1 MRALPRR
8 RGVRC
13 PDDADDSSVVVAVNG
28 VLISPSDSEEGYC
41 CDNARA
47 SAAAAAFRAD
57 AKDEEEGVPFR
68 APLLFPPPLDEE
80 ELRTRLE
87 REDEELFFRLRLD
100 LLPLFDPLAAF
111 RRALAAL
118 RLSAAA
124 SFAAARRT
132 LALRLTAALP
142 LRGEG
147 DDIIGIGVDTARC
160 FDREDCALED
170 GVLRGVEVV
179 VVGELS
185 PPSAAAAARA
195 AARAAVRFARIF
207 SFFALAASRFA
218 RASSRARFDASTL
231 AACRRWADSVRW
243 CAVLRCDFFFD
254 SRAAAIRTVTV
265 DAIVVVVVGVTGAS
279 GLAAAAPAGAAEGGG
294 AEYAAEGATAGT
306 AAEAATEGA
315 TAAEEAT
322 FLFSFRTTA
331 DGITIAARD
340 AAARCS
346 AALAIATRSA
356 DVTAFA
362 IVVLAGSGV
371 LGGVWA
377 SFRVV
382 AVDFFFDTTT
392 AFFFFFPALVLT
404 FFELDDFVRFT
415 RTFDDVVRVVVV
427 GVAAASAAAAA
438 AAVAAA
444 AAGTGGV
451 MGVLTT
457 DAGGVGGRG
466 VGAAAAGDTVAVAA
480 IAGGTVAV
488 TAASVSAA
496 MECALRVRCGREK
509 GPIGDPGNAWVRVT
523 RG

>member
-1 MRALPRR
+1 M
-8 RGVRC
+8 
-13 PDDADDSSVVVAVNG
+13 
-28 VLISPSDSEEGYC
+28 
-41 CDNARA
+41 
-47 SAAAAAFRAD
+47 
-57 AKDEEEGVPFR
+57 
-68 APLLFPPPLDEE
+68 
-80 ELRTRLE
+80 
-87 REDEELFFRLRLD
+87 
-100 LLPLFDPLAAF
+100 
-111 RRALAAL
+111 
-118 RLSAAA
+118 
-124 SFAAARRT
+124 
-132 LALRLTAALP
+132 
-142 LRGEG
+142 
-147 DDIIGIGVDTARC
+147 
-160 FDREDCALED
+160 
-170 GVLRGVEVV
+170 
-179 VVGELS
+179 
-185 PPSAAAAARA
+185 
-195 AARAAVRFARIF
+195 
-207 SFFALAASRFA
+207 
-218 RASSRARFDASTL
+218 
-231 AACRRWADSVRW
+231 
-243 CAVLRCDFFFD
+243 
-254 SRAAAIRTVTV
+254 
-265 DAIVVVVVGVTGAS
+265 
-279 GLAAAAPAGAAEGGG
+279 
-294 AEYAAEGATAGT
+294 
-306 AAEAATEGA
+306 
-315 TAAEEAT
+315 
-322 FLFSFRTTA
+322 FSFRTTA

-427 GVAAASAAAAA
+427 GVAAASAAVAAA
-438 AAVAAA
+438 AAAAA

-480 IAGGTVAV
+480 IAGGTVTV